1 MAIMLLVPL
10 FDKSAYTQQQ
20 IDWCAVERPLI
31 PFACEPK
38 EGDKIEVHFK
48 EFEEDG

>member
-1 MAIMLLVPL
+1 MLIVLQ

-20 IDWCAVERPLI
+20 IDWCAVERPLM